1 MNSLC
6 TEYKSLKYIFFIG
19 FSFIYLSSCQT
30 TSDEGLDYV
39 NREDIL
45 ENIEIYESSKNVQTS
60 TITAEG
66 KQNKV
71 INIKRSFWNLIFEA
85 YSINYCN
92 NVLIF
97 VV

>member
-1 MNSLC
+1 MKSLC
-6 TEYKSLKYIFFIG
+6 TEYNNLKCILFIG

-66 KQNKV
+66 KLPKV
-71 INIKRSFWNLIFEA
+71 KNIKR
-85 YSINYCN
+85 
-92 NVLIF
+92 
-97 VV
+97 